1 MNEMDA
7 DVDFTRIIPRLGS
20 KSNAFEE
27 LCCQLARRE
36 MDQPLQRLHGAGG
49 DGGIECYLDVQ
60 EGRWGWQAKYVFK
73 VKSLIAQADKSL
85 NIALRIHP
93 ELTRFFLCFPFDL
106 TGPTARRGRSG
117 TEKMNDWKTGREE
130 AARDSG
136 RQLTIEVW
144 SASEI
149 RGLLLRHDASGGLR
163 HFFFGTTLL
172 SDDWFADHLRRAIDT
187 AGPRYTPEPSVET
200 NLRKWV
206 AAFGSETS
214 WTDAIAAHT
223 TPLRDAERLLGY
235 TLQQPKGKGGH
246 NPTWPNDTLDATRAL
261 VLRMQDALD
270 LLSQPSS
277 MAAVEYDSAIAEL
290 SDLASELRTI
300 EGALVRDIEDRHGAG
315 LADSPGWR
323 QFMAEYGA
331 SFPAG
336 HLDGVRELANAL
348 ETFTAWLGSP
358 ESTLAFQDV
367 FVLDGDPGTGKTH
380 GICDAAL
387 RRHEDS
393 LRTCIIFGH
402 EFGGQPQPWSR
413 VAESLGLSGSIGPDP
428 LLDCLN
434 AAGEASGL
442 PLLLCIDAINE
453 TKPLSYWKNH
463 LASMVGR
470 VRARPYLRLCLV
482 CKTTFLNH
490 CLPDHRDYPVVTH
503 RGFVGIEREACQ
515 AYFSHFR
522 LRPPIA
528 PILQPELANPL
539 YLRLVCETLRGAGLD
554 RLPPGWSGGGTA
566 IIWDFLAQKASRFSV
581 DFETARHDTSTACLM
596 KIVREIAASGAASLP
611 WSTARALIAPDA
623 SDPNAALTWLVR
635 EGLLIEDVSDQAGW
649 EQDSVLRPAFERLG
663 DFLVATEVLNRIA
676 TDDLA
681 TASQAG
687 GPLHP
692 WLKDGAA
699 IRANQGVLGELSVL
713 AAERTSGLELPD
725 LACDPETHDE
735 LALIA
740 IKALVFRNPESL
752 TIATARLIRHAFA
765 TRGMAYH
772 ATDAVLGCAWRVS
785 SIDALWFHHFLSGL
799 NMHQRDAIW
808 CHYLYDRFES
818 GAVVKSLIEAVDEL
832 PVDDIEPEIAERWAI
847 VLLWFTAAADRRIKD
862 AATRAATTILAS
874 TTSIIP
880 DIITR
885 FIDTNDDEV
894 RERVLLSCYGA
905 MLMSLNPEV
914 VRDVATHLYERYLA
928 TPEDFDNAV
937 IRDHMRCICELSVEL
952 SPTASHDILPE
963 AMTNRRASSNW
974 PLQLPSDEDVEQWAD
989 SLRFRPNQFH
999 SDFFKY
1005 SMRCLDRWEH
1015 GLSKIDMGK
1024 WIAQRVALDF
1034 SFVGSGC
1041 EDYDRFILH
1050 EYGGGRAKPVWAERI
1065 AKKYAWIAL
1074 YQLGSRLH
1082 DHVEARHKSW
1092 EQTNRTKTPLI
1103 LPERRKL
1110 DPTIP
1115 ETGPWVASRVDVW
1128 SVPIP
1133 NDLDTPRTSDFEIW
1147 VNDHIAPTLKDL
1159 AQPTSRGDQRL
1170 RPIMAYLS
1178 WDGAERHSGTPD
1190 LYRETW
1196 AHLKSYIVPIGKLD
1210 IAYKNLLGRSLLG
1223 RSLPDAMHFLYGF
1236 AAEYPWGTVFD
1247 ISDDE
1252 EDEISYGFPRELPTP
1267 LIPAWSEIV
1276 CEWQYDVSRSDVWI
1290 RVPSRRLLD
1299 GSLRWNGKGGFAPP
1313 GGSAAFVDPSYRTDS
1328 PPSLLADTDLLNL
1341 RLKDN
1346 GLAMILTLCGE
1357 KRVLA
1362 PDYRAGAALPWSTF
1376 SQVGYLDGSTEHFGD
1391 LLFFDE

>member
-1 MNEMDA
+1 MNEMDS
-7 DVDFTRIIPRLGS
+7 DIDFTQIIPRLGS
-20 KSNAFEE
+20 RSNAFEE

-60 EGRWGWQAKYVFK
+60 ERRWGWQAKYVFK
-73 VKSLIAQADKSL
+73 VDSLIAQTERSL
-85 NIALRIHP
+85 DTALRIHP
-93 ELTRFFLCFPFDL
+93 ELNRFFLCFPFDL

-117 TEKMNDWKTGREE
+117 TEKVNDWKIGREKT
-130 AARDSG
+130 ARDSG

-149 RGLLLRHDASGGLR
+149 RSLLLRHDASGGLR
-163 HFFFGTTLL
+163 HFFFFGTTFL
-172 SDDWFADHLRRAIDT
+172 SDDWFADHLRRAVDT

-206 AAFGSETS
+206 AAFGCETS
-214 WTDAIAAHT
+214 WADAIAAHT

-235 TLQQPKGKGGH
+235 TLHQPKGKGGH
-246 NPTWPNDTLDATRAL
+246 DPTWPNDTLDVTRAL
-261 VLRMQDALD
+261 VLRMQGALD

-277 MAAVEYDSAIAEL
+277 MAAVEYDSAIVEL
-290 SDLASELRTI
+290 SDLASELRII
-300 EGALVRDIEDRHGAG
+300 EDALVRDIEDRHGAG
-315 LADSPGWR
+315 RADSPGWR
-323 QFMAEYGA
+323 QFMAEYGV
-331 SFPAG
+331 SFPAA
-336 HLDGVRELANAL
+336 HLDGVRDLAKAIENFA
-348 ETFTAWLGSP
+348 TWLRSP
-358 ESTLAFQDV
+358 ESALAFQDV

-380 GICDAAL
+380 GICDAAR
-387 RRHEDS
+387 RRHDNS
-393 LRTCIIFGH
+393 LRTCIVFGH
-402 EFGGQPQPWSR
+402 EFGGQPEPWSR
-413 VAESLGLSGSIGPDP
+413 VAESLGLSGSIGPDR

-463 LASMVGR
+463 FAPMAGR

-490 CLPDHRDYPVVTH
+490 CLPDHHDYPVVTH
-503 RGFVGIEREACQ
+503 LGFVGIEREACQ

-539 YLRLVCETLRGAGLD
+539 YLRLVCETLSSAGLD

-566 IIWDFLAQKASRFSV
+566 IIRDFLDQKASRFSA
-581 DFETARHDTSTACLM
+581 DFETARRGTSTTCLM
-596 KIVREIAASGAASLP
+596 RIVREIAASGAASLP
-611 WSTARALIAPDA
+611 WPTARGLIASEV
-623 SDPNAALTWLVR
+623 SDPDAALTWLVH
-635 EGLLIEDVSDQAGW
+635 EGLLIEDVSDQTGW

-663 DFLVATEVLNRIA
+663 DFLIATEVLNRIA
-676 TDDLA
+676 AGDLA

-687 GPLHP
+687 GLLHP
-692 WLKDGAA
+692 WLKDIAA
-699 IRANQGVLGELSVL
+699 IRTNQGILGELSVL
-713 AAERTSGLELPD
+713 AAERTSDLELPD
-725 LACDPETHDE
+725 LAFDPATRDD

-740 IKALVFRNPESL
+740 IKALVFRNPDSL
-752 TIATARLIRHAFA
+752 TIATARLIQHAFG
-765 TRGMAYH
+765 TQELAYD

-785 SIDALWFHHFLSGL
+785 SIDALWFHGFFAHLST
-799 NMHQRDAIW
+799 HQRDAFW

-818 GAVVKSLIEAVDEL
+818 GTVVKSLIDAVDEL
-832 PVDDIEPEIAERWAI
+832 PVDDIEPEIAERWVI

-862 AATRAATTILAS
+862 AATRAATSILTSA
-874 TTSIIP
+874 TSIIP
-880 DIITR
+880 NIITR
-885 FIDTNDDEV
+885 FISTNDDEV

-905 MLMSLNPEV
+905 MLMSLNPKV
-914 VRDVATHLYERYLA
+914 VRDAATHLYDRYLA
-928 TPEDFDNAV
+928 TPDDFDNAV
-937 IRDHMRCICELSVEL
+937 IRDHMRCICELSIEL
-952 SPTASHDILPE
+952 SPTASHDLLPE
-963 AMTNRRASSNW
+963 TMTNRRISSSW
-974 PLQLPSDEDVEQWAD
+974 PLHLPSDEDVEEWAE
-989 SLRFRPNQFH
+989 SLRFRPNEFH

-1005 SMRCLDRWEH
+1005 SMGCLRRWRH
-1015 GLSKIDMGK
+1015 GLSQIDMGK

-1034 SFVGSGC
+1034 SFLGSRC
-1041 EDYDRFILH
+1041 EDYDKFMLH
-1050 EYGGGRAKPVWAERI
+1050 RYGGGRGKPIWAERI

-1082 DHVEARHKSW
+1082 DHVEAHHEPW
-1092 EQTNRTKTPLI
+1092 EKKRTKTPLI
-1103 LPERRKL
+1103 LPEERKL

-1115 ETGPWVASRVDVW
+1115 ETGKWVETREDVW

-1133 NDLDTPRTSDFEIW
+1133 KDLDTPRTSDFETW

-1159 AQPTSRGDQRL
+1159 AQPTSRGGQCL
-1170 RPIMAYLS
+1170 RPIFAYLS
-1178 WDGAERHSGTPD
+1178 WDGAEAHSGTPD
-1190 LYRETW
+1190 LYRQTW
-1196 AHLKSYIVPIGKLD
+1196 AHLQSYMVPIGKLE

-1223 RSLPDAMHFLYGF
+1223 RSLPDASQFLYGF

-1252 EDEISYGFPRELPTP
+1252 EEFSYGLSRELPTL

-1276 CEWQYDVSRSDVWI
+1276 CEWQYDVSSTDVRI
-1290 RVPSRRLLD
+1290 RVPSRRLFD
-1299 GSLRWNGKGGFAPP
+1299 GDLRWDGKGGFAPP
-1313 GGSAAFVDPSYRTDS
+1313 GGSAAFVDPSYRADS
-1328 PPSLLADTDLLNL
+1328 PPSLLADTDFLNL

-1346 GLAMILTLCGE
+1346 GLAVILTLCGE
-1357 KRVLA
+1357 KRVMES
-1362 PDYRAGAALPWSTF
+1362 DYGAGTALPRSTF

-1391 LLFFDE
+1391 LLFFEN

>member
-1 MNEMDA
+1 MDA
-7 DVDFTRIIPRLGS
+7 DIDFTRIIPRLGS
-20 KSNAFEE
+20 KSNALEE

-60 EGRWGWQAKYVFK
+60 EGRWGWQTKYVFK
-73 VKSLIAQADKSL
+73 VDSLITQAERSL
-85 NIALRIHP
+85 NTALRIHP
-93 ELTRFFLCFPFDL
+93 ELIRFFLCFPFDL
-106 TGPTARRGRSG
+106 TGPTARRGTSG
-117 TEKMNDWKTGREE
+117 TEKMNDWKTGREKT
-130 AARDSG
+130 ARGSG

-149 RGLLLRHDASGGLR
+149 RSLLLRHDASGGLR
-163 HFFFGTTLL
+163 HFFFGTTFL
-172 SDDWFADHLRRAIDT
+172 SDDWFADHLQRAIDT

-206 AAFGSETS
+206 AAFGREAS
-214 WTDAIAAHT
+214 WADAIAAHT
-223 TPLRDAERLLGY
+223 TPLRDAEKKLGY
-235 TLQQPKGKGGH
+235 TLRQPQEKSGH
-246 NPTWPNDTLDATRAL
+246 NPKWPDDTLDATRAL
-261 VLRMQDALD
+261 VLRMQGALD
-270 LLSQPSS
+270 SLSRPSS
-277 MAAVEYDSAIAEL
+277 MAAVKYDCVIAEL
-290 SDLASELRTI
+290 SDLANELRTI
-300 EGALVRDIEDRHGAG
+300 EDALVRNIEDRHGAG

-323 QFMAEYGA
+323 QFMAEYMV
-331 SFPAG
+331 SFPAA
-336 HLDGVRELANAL
+336 HLDGVRDLAKAI
-348 ETFTAWLGSP
+348 ETLATWLRSP

-380 GICDAAL
+380 GICDTAL
-387 RRHEDS
+387 RRHDES

-402 EFGGQPQPWSR
+402 EFGGQSEPWSQ
-413 VAESLGLSGSIGPDP
+413 VAESLGLSGSIGPDR

-453 TKPLSYWKNH
+453 TKPLGYWRNH

-490 CLPDHRDYPVVTH
+490 CLPEHRDYPIFTH
-503 RGFVGIEREACQ
+503 LGFVGIEREACQ

-539 YLRLVCETLRGAGLD
+539 YLRLVCETLSSAGLD

-566 IIWDFLAQKASRFSV
+566 IIRDFLAQKASRFSAE
-581 DFETARHDTSTACLM
+581 FEIARRGTSTTCLM

-611 WSTARALIAPDA
+611 WSTARALIASDV
-623 SDPNAALTWLVR
+623 SDPDVGLTWLVR
-635 EGLLIEDVSDQAGW
+635 EGLLIDDVSDQTGW

-663 DFLVATEVLNRIA
+663 DFLIATEVLNRIA
-676 TDDLA
+676 TEDLV

-692 WLKDGAA
+692 WLKDTAA

-713 AAERTSGLELPD
+713 AAERISGLELPD
-725 LACDPETHDE
+725 LACDPETHDD
-735 LALIA
+735 LALIT

-772 ATDAVLGCAWRVS
+772 ATDAVLGCAWRAS
-785 SIDALWFHHFLSGL
+785 SIDALWFHRFLAGL
-799 NMHQRDAIW
+799 NMHQRDAFW

-818 GAVVKSLIEAVDEL
+818 GTVVKSLIEAVDEL
-832 PVDDIEPEIAERWAI
+832 PVDDIEPEIAVRWAI
-847 VLLWFTAAADRRIKD
+847 VLFWFTAAADRRIKD
-862 AATRAATTILAS
+862 AATRAATAILAS

-914 VRDVATHLYERYLA
+914 VRDVATHLYERYLS

-952 SPTASHDILPE
+952 SPTASHGILPE

-974 PLQLPSDEDVEQWAD
+974 PLQLPSDEDVKEWAK
-989 SLRFRPNQFH
+989 SLRFRPDQFY

-1005 SMRCLDRWEH
+1005 SMHCLDRWER

-1034 SFVGSGC
+1034 SFLGSRC
-1041 EDYDRFILH
+1041 EGYDNFMLGK
-1050 EYGGGRAKPVWAERI
+1050 YGGGRAKPVWAERI
-1065 AKKYAWIAL
+1065 AKKYVWIAL

-1082 DHVEARHKSW
+1082 DHVEARREPW
-1092 EQTNRTKTPLI
+1092 EKNRTKTPLI
-1103 LPERRKL
+1103 LPEERKL

-1115 ETGPWVASRVDVW
+1115 ETGKWIATNEDVW

-1133 NDLDTPRTSDFEIW
+1133 KDLDTPRTSDFETW
-1147 VNDHIAPTLKDL
+1147 VNDHIAPTLEDL
-1159 AQPTSRGDQRL
+1159 SQTMPRGGQHL

-1178 WDGAERHSGTPD
+1178 WYGAERHSGTPD

-1196 AHLKSYIVPIGKLD
+1196 VHLKSYIVPIGKLD
-1210 IAYKNLLGRSLLG
+1210 IAYKSLLGRSLLG
-1223 RSLPDAMHFLYGF
+1223 RSLPDAMHFLHGF

-1252 EDEISYGFPRELPTP
+1252 EEECSYGFPRELSTP

-1276 CEWQYDVSRSDVWI
+1276 CEWQYDVSRPNVTI
-1290 RVPSRRLLD
+1290 HAPSRRLFD
-1299 GSLRWNGKGGFAPP
+1299 SDLRWDGKGGFAPP
-1313 GGSAAFVDPSYRTDS
+1313 GGSAAFVDPSYRGDS
-1328 PPSLLADTDLLNL
+1328 PPSLLADTDFLNL

-1362 PDYRAGAALPWSTF
+1362 PDYGAGAALPWSTF

-1391 LLFFDE
+1391 LLFFEE

>member
-1 MNEMDA
+1 MNEMDS
-7 DVDFTRIIPRLGS
+7 DVDFTQIIPRLGS
-20 KSNAFEE
+20 RSNAFEE

-36 MDQPLQRLHGAGG
+36 MDQSLQRLHGAGG

-60 EGRWGWQAKYVFK
+60 EDRWGWQAKYVFK

-85 NIALRIHP
+85 NTALRIHP

-117 TEKMNDWKTGREE
+117 TEKVNDWKTNREE
-130 AARDSG
+130 AALGCG
-136 RQLTIEVW
+136 RQLTIEIW
-144 SASEI
+144 PASEI
-149 RGLLLRHDASGGLR
+149 RSLLFRHDASGGLR
-163 HFFFGTTLL
+163 YFFFGTTLL
-172 SDDWFADHLRRAIDT
+172 SDDWFAGHLQRAIDT

-206 AAFGSETS
+206 AAFGREAS

-223 TPLRDAERLLGY
+223 TPLRDAEKKLGY
-235 TLQQPKGKGGH
+235 TLHQLRERGGH
-246 NPTWPNDTLDATRAL
+246 DPTWPDDTLDTTRAL
-261 VLRMQDALD
+261 VPRMQDALD
-270 LLSQPSS
+270 PLSRPSS
-277 MAAVEYDSAIAEL
+277 MAAAEYDSTIAEL

-300 EGALVRDIEDRHGAG
+300 EDALVRDIEDRHGAG

-323 QFMAEYGA
+323 QFMAEYGV
-331 SFPAG
+331 SFPAA
-336 HLDGVRELANAL
+336 HLDGVRDLAKAI
-348 ETFTAWLGSP
+348 ESFATWLRSP
-358 ESTLAFQDV
+358 ESALAFQDV

-402 EFGGQPQPWSR
+402 EFGGQPEPWSR
-413 VAESLGLSGSIGPDP
+413 VAESLGLSGSIGPDR

-434 AAGEASGL
+434 AAGEASSL
-442 PLLLCIDAINE
+442 PLLLCIDAVNE

-463 LASMVGR
+463 LTSMVGR

-490 CLPDHRDYPVVTH
+490 CLPDHRDYPVITH
-503 RGFVGIEREACQ
+503 LGFVGIEREACQ

-539 YLRLVCETLRGAGLD
+539 YLRLVCETLRSEGLD

-566 IIWDFLAQKASRFSV
+566 IIRQFLDQKASRFSA
-581 DFETARHDTSTACLM
+581 DFETVRRGTSTTCLM

-611 WSTARALIAPDA
+611 WSTARALITSEVLDPD
-623 SDPNAALTWLVR
+623 AALTWLVR
-635 EGLLIEDVSDQAGW
+635 EGLLIEDVSDQTGW

-663 DFLVATEVLNRIA
+663 DFLIATEVLIRIGA
-676 TDDLA
+676 EDLT
-681 TASQAG
+681 TASQTG
-687 GPLHP
+687 GLLHP
-692 WLKDGAA
+692 WLKDIAA
-699 IRANQGVLGELSVL
+699 IRANQGILGELSVL
-713 AAERTSGLELPD
+713 AAEHTSSLELPD
-725 LACDPETHDE
+725 LAFDPATRDD
-735 LALIA
+735 LARIA
-740 IKALVFRNPESL
+740 IKALAFRNPDSL
-752 TIATARLIRHAFA
+752 TIATARLLQHAFG
-765 TRGMAYH
+765 TQELAYD
-772 ATDAVLGCAWRVS
+772 ATDSVLGCAWRVS
-785 SIDALWFHHFLSGL
+785 SIDALWFHGFFAHLS
-799 NMHQRDAIW
+799 MHQRDVFW
-808 CHYLYDRFES
+808 CPYLYDRFES
-818 GAVVKSLIEAVDEL
+818 GTVVKRLIDAVDEL
-832 PVDDIEPEIAERWAI
+832 PVDDIEPEIAERWVI
-847 VLLWFTAAADRRIKD
+847 VLLWFTSAADRRIKD
-862 AATRAATTILAS
+862 AATRAATAILISA
-874 TTSIIP
+874 TSIIP

-885 FIDTNDDEV
+885 FINTNDDEV

-937 IRDHMRCICELSVEL
+937 IRDHMRCICELSIEL
-952 SPTASHDILPE
+952 SPTESDDILPE
-963 AMTNRRASSNW
+963 AMTNRRTSSNW
-974 PLQLPSDEDVEQWAD
+974 PLPLPSDKDVEEWAK
-989 SLRFRPNQFH
+989 SLRFRPNEFR

-1005 SMRCLDRWEH
+1005 SMHCLDRWEH

-1034 SFVGSGC
+1034 SFLGSRC
-1041 EDYDRFILH
+1041 EGYDNFMLGK
-1050 EYGGGRAKPVWAERI
+1050 YGGGRAKPVWAERI
-1065 AKKYAWIAL
+1065 AKKYVWIAL

-1082 DHVEARHKSW
+1082 DHVEARREPW
-1092 EQTNRTKTPLI
+1092 EKNRTKTPLI
-1103 LPERRKL
+1103 LSEERKL

-1115 ETGPWVASRVDVW
+1115 KTGKWIATKEDVW

-1133 NDLDTPRTSDFEIW
+1133 KDLDTPRTSDFKTW
-1147 VNDHIAPTLKDL
+1147 VNDHIALTLVDL
-1159 AQPTSRGDQRL
+1159 AQTIPRGGQCL

-1178 WDGAERHSGTPD
+1178 WYGAERHSGAPD

-1210 IAYKNLLGRSLLG
+1210 IAYKSLLGRSLLG
-1223 RSLPDAMHFLYGF
+1223 RSLPDAMHFLHGF

-1252 EDEISYGFPRELPTP
+1252 EECSYGLPRELSTP

-1276 CEWQYDVSRSDVWI
+1276 CEWQYDVSRPDVRI
-1290 RVPSRRLLD
+1290 HVPSRRLFD
-1299 GSLRWNGKGGFAPP
+1299 DDLRWDGKGGFAPL
-1313 GGSAAFVDPSYRTDS
+1313 GGSAAFVDPSYRGDS
-1328 PPSLLADTDLLNL
+1328 PPSLLADTDFLNL

-1346 GLAMILTLCGE
+1346 GLAIILTLCGE

-1362 PDYRAGAALPWSTF
+1362 PDYGAGAALPWSTF

-1391 LLFFDE
+1391 LLFFEE